1 MLRRLPRVLG
11 CSRLGPGPL
20 LLEAPCIITARRGF
34 AKKAPAKAPAA
45 KQQLQKQADMS
56 IVHGLNILKDGEEV
70 MVKPDSEYPEWVF
83 ELHKPLPSLEELSDK
98 YKADPE
104 SLTHRETKRLIREWN
119 RQRIREGNDEK
130 RK

>member
-1 MLRRLPRVLG
+1 MLLLRRLATPAAAG
-11 CSRLGPGPL
+11 
-20 LLEAPCIITARRGF
+20 ARAF
-34 AKKAPAKAPAA
+34 AKKAPAPAKGGA
-45 KQQLQKQADMS
+45 KVAESAAAANDLES
-56 IVHGLNILKDGEEV
+56 VVRGLNILKDGQDPV
-70 MVKPDSEYPEWVF
+70 VKPDSEYPDWVF

-98 YKADPE
+98 YKDDPE